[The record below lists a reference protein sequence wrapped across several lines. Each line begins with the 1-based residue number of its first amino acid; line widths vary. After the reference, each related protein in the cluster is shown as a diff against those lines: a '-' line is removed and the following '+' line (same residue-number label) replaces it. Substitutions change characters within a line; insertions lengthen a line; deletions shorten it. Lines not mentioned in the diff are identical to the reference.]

1 MSLTEKLKAQ
11 VALNLDA
18 IFASDPPKH
27 IGIAVSGGGDSMA
40 LLHLAQDW
48 ANAQNVTLCA
58 ITIDHDLREN
68 SADEAARVAQ
78 WCADMGV
85 AHHVKVWRD
94 WDHTGNLQDAA
105 RQARYRIINEWRGDI
120 QHILIGHTL
129 DDQAETLLLRLKR
142 GSGVDGMTGMK
153 PVAHH
158 PSGMMLIRPLLN
170 ILRQDLRDY
179 LGEIDQPWCD
189 DPSNENT
196 AFDRIAMRQ
205 LLPQLQ
211 SAGISLD
218 RFALMA
224 KHMQRAQAA
233 LDQTARDVF
242 QKTGLQQGTDLI
254 LDQDGFFAAPHE
266 TQARLLSAGLCWI
279 SGNFY
284 RPRFDALQRVLSDM
298 QIAKPSSLHGCLVY
312 PYKNT
317 IRITREYAA
326 TQSSAD
332 HNVWDDRW
340 HTQNVPTDSYLR
352 ALGKDGAAQLDTGLR
367 KNVPYRSLYVQ
378 PAIFRHGQL
387 LYSPTL
393 DPIQRQ
399 FLQDSRINFIDF
411 IASH

>member
-1 MSLTEKLKAQ
+1 VSLTEKLKAQ

-196 AFDRIAMRQ
+196 AFDRIAIGSNCAGCVSKNGS
-205 LLPQLQ
+205 
-211 SAGISLD
+211 SAGHRSD
-218 RFALMA
+218 FRSRWFFCG
-224 KHMQRAQAA
+224 
-233 LDQTARDVF
+233 TARNTSAPV
-242 QKTGLQQGTDLI
+242 I
-254 LDQDGFFAAPHE
+254 RRPVLDF
-266 TQARLLSAGLCWI
+266 W
-279 SGNFY
+279 
-284 RPRFDALQRVLSDM
+284 
-298 QIAKPSSLHGCLVY
+298 
-312 PYKNT
+312 
-317 IRITREYAA
+317 
-326 TQSSAD
+326 
-332 HNVWDDRW
+332 
-340 HTQNVPTDSYLR
+340 
-352 ALGKDGAAQLDTGLR
+352 
-367 KNVPYRSLYVQ
+367 
-378 PAIFRHGQL
+378 
-387 LYSPTL
+387 
-393 DPIQRQ
+393 
-399 FLQDSRINFIDF
+399 
-411 IASH
+411 

>member
-18 IFASDPPKH
+18 IFAPDPPKH

-158 PSGMMLIRPLLN
+158 PSGMMLIRPLLD

-242 QKTGLQQGTDLI
+242 QKTALQQGTDLI
-254 LDQDGFFAAPHE
+254 LDHNGFLRHRTKYKRACYPQACVGFLVIFIDRGLMRCSVFCQICKSQNPAVCMDVWFIRIKILFAL
-266 TQARLLSAGLCWI
+266 RV
-279 SGNFY
+279 NM
-284 RPRFDALQRVLSDM
+284 RPRSPA
-298 QIAKPSSLHGCLVY
+298 QITMFGMIAGTLKMF
-312 PYKNT
+312 
-317 IRITREYAA
+317 
-326 TQSSAD
+326 
-332 HNVWDDRW
+332 
-340 HTQNVPTDSYLR
+340 
-352 ALGKDGAAQLDTGLR
+352 
-367 KNVPYRSLYVQ
+367 Q
-378 PAIFRHGQL
+378 PILICGH
-387 LYSPTL
+387 
-393 DPIQRQ
+393 
-399 FLQDSRINFIDF
+399 
-411 IASH
+411 